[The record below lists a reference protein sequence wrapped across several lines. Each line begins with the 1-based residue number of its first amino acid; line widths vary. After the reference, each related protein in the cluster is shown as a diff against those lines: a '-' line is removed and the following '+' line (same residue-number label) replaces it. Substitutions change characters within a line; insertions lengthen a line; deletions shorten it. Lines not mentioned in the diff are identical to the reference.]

1 MKNRKHVALLIETS
15 NAYARGLLEG
25 VNGFVRTQEPWSI
38 YLPEQERG
46 ATPPA
51 WLGRWQGDGIIAR
64 IETPEIAKAVT
75 RTGLPVIDVSAARRV
90 PEIPWVETNDQVIAE
105 LASQHLLER
114 GFREFG
120 FCGVQD
126 YNWSL
131 WRQQYFADY
140 LKDSGYECHT
150 YAGDS
155 PQTKNFSWNREQR
168 ALTKWVTNLPKPIGI
183 LACYD
188 IKAQQLLDAC
198 REVDIAVPEQVAV
211 LGVDNDALLC
221 DLSTPSLSSVA
232 PNAYRAGYEAASL
245 LHRMMAGEKVEAE
258 PHLID
263 PLGVETRE
271 STDVSAIRDPE
282 IADAVRFIREHACD
296 GINVNDVV
304 KQTPLS
310 RRVFESRFR
319 KAVGRTAHEE
329 IVRVRIN
336 RVKQLLS
343 ETDLTLASIATKA
356 GFRHVEYLTVA
367 FKRSTGVTPT
377 QFRKKND
384 SSV

>member
-1 MKNRKHVALLIETS
+1 MKNRKHVALLVETS

-25 VNGFVRTQEPWSI
+25 VNGFVRAQEPWSI

-51 WLGRWQGDGIIAR
+51 WLMRWKGDGIIAR
-64 IETPEIAKAVT
+64 IETSEIAKAVT

-90 PEIPWVETNDQVIAE
+90 PDIPWVETNDQAIAD
-105 LASQHLLER
+105 LACQHLLER
-114 GFREFG
+114 GFRVFG
-120 FCGVQD
+120 FCGVGD

-131 WRQQYFADY
+131 WRQQYFVRSIENA
-140 LKDSGYECHT
+140 GCECHT
-150 YAGDS
+150 YTGQS
-155 PQTKNFSWNREQR
+155 PQTKNFSWNREQS
-168 ALTKWVTNLPKPIGI
+168 ALTKWLEALPKPIGI

-198 REVDIAVPEQVAV
+198 REVNIAVPEQVAV

-221 DLSTPSLSSVA
+221 DLSTPTLSSIA
-232 PNAYRAGYEAASL
+232 PNAYRAGYEAATL
-245 LHRMMAGEKVEAE
+245 LHRMMAGEQVEPEA
-258 PHLID
+258 HLID
-263 PLGVETRE
+263 PLGVETRQ

-304 KQTPLS
+304 KQSPLS

-336 RVKQLLS
+336 RVKQLLV
-343 ETDLTLASIATKA
+343 ETDLTLGAIGTRT

-367 FKRSTGVTPT
+367 FKRTTGATPT
-377 QFRKKND
+377 QFRKQNAD
-384 SSV
+384 